1 MWALRRA
8 ANPLRGILLPNRF
21 MATIIRIIVLALW
34 NRGFSIKTSRA
45 SCVKSKVTSCYL
57 DDKAS
62 NGDSCLVISD
72 GCMSLKRFYSS
83 AHGSPKF
90 LMGTCSFSSQAD
102 TKSSAQEEDDL
113 EDGFSELET
122 PASAD
127 MVQDSNVDGENED
140 ELISEPELSEEE
152 DDDDGVEEPQ
162 NELELSDTEADV
174 TEKRSPPKRAFSTL
188 FQAIVDAPGLSVQST
203 LDKYVEEGNDLNRS
217 EISLAMLNLRK
228 RRMYVRALQSSLVLQ
243 LSEWLESTKQLDF
256 VERDYASRLDLI
268 AKVRGLQKAEN
279 YIEKIPKSSRGEVI
293 YRTLLANCVSANDVK
308 KTEEVFNKMRDL
320 EFPITCFACNQLL
333 ILYRRFNKKKIAD
346 VLLLMEKENVKP
358 TLFTYKFLI
367 ETKGQSNEITGMDQI
382 FETMKAD
389 GIEPDLDT
397 HAILAKHYVSGGL
410 NEKAEAVLKEME
422 GDNIKEKRWAC
433 RALLPLYASLGKS
446 DEVGRIWKVC
456 ESNPKLEECMAAIL
470 AWGKLKKIEEAEA
483 VFDRMS
489 KTWKRL
495 SSKHYC
501 TLLKVYADNKM
512 LNKGK
517 DLVKRMVDSGS
528 RIDPLT
534 LDALVRLYVGAGEVE
549 KADSILQ
556 KAIQQSQMKPMFGS
570 YMSILD
576 QYAKRGDIH
585 NSEKMFHRM
594 RQVGFVARLPQFQ
607 ALLQAY
613 VNAKAPAY
621 GIRERMKADNVFPNK
636 VVAGQ
641 LAQVD
646 AFRKT
651 AASDLLLD

>member
-8 ANPLRGILLPNRF
+8 ANPLR
-21 MATIIRIIVLALW
+21 

-113 EDGFSELET
+113 EDGFSELEN

-152 DDDDGVEEPQ
+152 DDDDVVEEPQ

-203 LDKYVEEGNDLNRS
+203 LDKYVEEGNDLSRS

-228 RRMYVRALQSSLVLQ
+228 RRMYVRALQ

>member
-1 MWALRRA
+1 MEREQREIKEKERAEREQRETATYQIGEQRKKMWWQAEKQWRRPVRLA
-8 ANPLRGILLPNRF
+8 AVVVIGKVRRRRRSKRG
-21 MATIIRIIVLALW
+21 
-34 NRGFSIKTSRA
+34 
-45 SCVKSKVTSCYL
+45 
-57 DDKAS
+57 DKA
-62 NGDSCLVISD
+62 ISD
-72 GCMSLKRFYSS
+72 ECNDMLGC
-83 AHGSPKF
+83 
-90 LMGTCSFSSQAD
+90 
-102 TKSSAQEEDDL
+102 
-113 EDGFSELET
+113 EL
-122 PASAD
+122 
-127 MVQDSNVDGENED
+127 
-140 ELISEPELSEEE
+140 
-152 DDDDGVEEPQ
+152 
-162 NELELSDTEADV
+162 
-174 TEKRSPPKRAFSTL
+174 
-188 FQAIVDAPGLSVQST
+188 GLDFV
-203 LDKYVEEGNDLNRS
+203 
-217 EISLAMLNLRK
+217 
-228 RRMYVRALQSSLVLQ
+228 LVCNSIE

-641 LAQVD
+641 LAQVEHS
-646 AFRKT
+646 
-651 AASDLLLD
+651 ASVEVFNIAVLAHEESLSSVLVTLSPSLPKYDLFLVFGW